1 MIYKLIML
9 VLIGVSVMEITLIR
23 KKNKMKVFI

>member
-1 MIYKLIML
+1 MLYKLIML
-9 VLIGVSVMEITLIR
+9 VLIKVSVMEITLIR

>member
-9 VLIGVSVMEITLIR
+9 VLIGVSVMQITLIR